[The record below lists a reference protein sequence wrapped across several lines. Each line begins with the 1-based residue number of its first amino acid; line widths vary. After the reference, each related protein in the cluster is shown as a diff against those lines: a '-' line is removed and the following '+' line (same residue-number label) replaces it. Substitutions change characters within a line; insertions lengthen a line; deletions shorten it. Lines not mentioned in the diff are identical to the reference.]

1 MPTNKNVLINRE
13 KYIGSS
19 EISTILGINQFKTR
33 FDLLLEKCQ
42 LKEPETVD
50 NPYVDFGN
58 EIEKYIRNYLNE
70 KYTDEPFKEDTIIK
84 EEEVI
89 DLRCNYDGLNSTT
102 AVEIKST
109 SKIHNE
115 IREYK
120 YYVVQLLYGMMLG
133 KRNNGILAV
142 YRRNENFEVN
152 FEKERLQVFKININD
167 FKDWV
172 EEIERAIIKF
182 KEDIMK
188 VKKNP
193 FLTEEDLLPVD
204 LSELSEKVVALENQ
218 LTSYKQIEKEYKEL
232 KEKLYE
238 AMENNDIKK
247 WTTNNGVQITRV
259 DSKPDTEIE
268 VSAYDEDKFIK
279 ENIELHQTYHN
290 KLAEYKYIKK
300 EIKKGR
306 SGYVLITPPKDVA

>member
-218 LTSYKQIEKEYKEL
+218 LTSYKQIEKEYK
-232 KEKLYE
+232 
-238 AMENNDIKK
+238 
-247 WTTNNGVQITRV
+247 
-259 DSKPDTEIE
+259 
-268 VSAYDEDKFIK
+268 
-279 ENIELHQTYHN
+279 
-290 KLAEYKYIKK
+290 
-300 EIKKGR
+300 
-306 SGYVLITPPKDVA
+306 